1 MIRKLN
7 EEQKKRYEVE
17 LREAYRLLSDAACQM
32 ACIATMGGE
41 APASDKLRL
50 VEPEKAADRATKA
63 IGILSLVERWCQAD
77 EERAREEAASTVN
90 IGGEVA

>member
-1 MIRKLN
+1 MKTLTA
-7 EEQKKRYEVE
+7 EQKQRYERE
-17 LREAYRLLSDAACQM
+17 LAEAYKLLSEAACDM
-32 ACIATMGGE
+32 ACVRRRE
-41 APASDKLRL
+41 DAPEPRWHLI
-50 VEPEKAADRATKA
+50 EPEKAADKATKA